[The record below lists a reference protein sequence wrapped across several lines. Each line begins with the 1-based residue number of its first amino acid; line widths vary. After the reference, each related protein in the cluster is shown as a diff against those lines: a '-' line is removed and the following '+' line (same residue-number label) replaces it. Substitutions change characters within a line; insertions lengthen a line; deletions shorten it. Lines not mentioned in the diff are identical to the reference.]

1 MRHSDGSRRDAD
13 GYRDSGHVRPY
24 RRGLFQLTV
33 ERCTRMRPVSSTLA
47 ALATLAAGVVV
58 LGGAGTASADVT
70 VTFPEAVSHTVV
82 FGDWLQIAGDDVF
95 NAGHDNI
102 VGSNN

>member
-1 MRHSDGSRRDAD
+1 
-13 GYRDSGHVRPY
+13 
-24 RRGLFQLTV
+24 
-33 ERCTRMRPVSSTLA
+33 MRPVSSALA
-47 ALATLAAGVVV
+47 ALAAGALVLTATGAAN
-58 LGGAGTASADVT
+58 ADVT
-70 VTFPEAVSHTVV
+70 VTLPEAVSHTVV